1 MTTDLLLLSSRI
13 ALLVL
18 LGSVLAFSLGWFW
31 RSVSLK
37 RRISQ
42 LESSLASV
50 QEDRQRLRNLV
61 DSTAPDDEIQ
71 AGEAQMRELEAQCM
85 SALQQRDEAERHA
98 AEAMNRLRGLQEQL
112 ERLERESVPRSDYL
126 QLEADLRAARAA
138 PPPAEDHPALA
149 SLQRDL
155 ARLQDALA
163 QSESAL
169 AKAREDATRLVH
181 APTTPN
187 TLAAPLPAAMSAEE
201 DFAAFPPAPA
211 MPTRGLL
218 LTQPAAKKGPP
229 PRLDSA
235 RKNLAI
241 LKQERS
247 QISDA
252 EELARADRQ
261 IAALE
266 KALAAATSA
275 GPDTDDLTKIK
286 GIKKVTNNQLLDHA
300 ICTWKQIA
308 DWTPE
313 DAASFSELLMLGNR
327 VTKERWIEQATALL
341 EKKNTSKPKT

>member
-50 QEDRQRLRNLV
+50 QEDRQRLRILL
-61 DSTAPDDEIQ
+61 DSAAPDDEIK

-138 PPPAEDHPALA
+138 PPPAQDHTAMA

-169 AKAREDATRLVH
+169 TKAREDATRLVH
-181 APTTPN
+181 PPVTP
-187 TLAAPLPAAMSAEE
+187 AAPPPAATSAEE
-201 DFAAFPPAPA
+201 DFTAFPPAPA

-218 LTQPAAKKGPP
+218 LTQPPAKKPPP
-229 PRLDSA
+229 PRLDAA
-235 RKNLAI
+235 RKNLAT
-241 LKQERS
+241 LKQEQGR
-247 QISDA
+247 ISDS
-252 EELARADRQ
+252 EELARIERQ
-261 IAALE
+261 ITALE
-266 KALAAATSA
+266 KALSTATSA

-308 DWTPE
+308 DWTPQ
-313 DAASFSELLMLGNR
+313 DTASFSELLMLGNR
-327 VTKERWIEQATALL
+327 VAKERWIEQATALH
-341 EKKNTSKPKT
+341 EKKNSSKPKN